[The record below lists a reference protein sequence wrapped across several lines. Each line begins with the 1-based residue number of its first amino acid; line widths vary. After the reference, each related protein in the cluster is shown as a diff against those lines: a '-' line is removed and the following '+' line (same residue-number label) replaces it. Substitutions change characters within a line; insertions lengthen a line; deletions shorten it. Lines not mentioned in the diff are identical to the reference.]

1 MALSDEDIRG
11 RLAEFAA
18 RWGGYA
24 GTERGEAQTFL
35 NELLSCYGTDRLGV
49 GASFEESTASGGFMD
64 MIWSKVCII
73 EMKRP
78 SETSRLSTHRE
89 QALDYWKESGERFGV
104 APPYVVLCSFQ
115 KFEVWKPGEVFTK
128 PKATFEL
135 SALPENADAL
145 LFLGGR
151 TPGFFPRDELTR
163 EAVALVTDI
172 YKGLDER
179 DAADGSVL
187 QDFALQTVWSMFAE
201 DLGMLPSHLFTRL
214 VDGLVDDP
222 NRSSLDDLG
231 QLFQYLAKPGA
242 RPDHGLYAGA
252 PYANGGLF
260 SRPAAVHLEPEEV
273 SMLRRACD
281 FNWTEVEPAIFGSL
295 LQGALGRDKQW
306 ALGAHYT
313 AEADILKVVIPTIVE
328 PWRARVD
335 ECDSVKE
342 IQAAQRD
349 LMSYVVLDPACGSGN
364 FLYVA
369 YRELRHIE
377 ERLRTRA
384 SELRRA
390 AGLADQSE
398 IALFPI
404 ENMKGIE
411 IDPFAVKLA
420 RVTMWI
426 GHKLAVEQLGVDE
439 PVLPLVDLSRIRQG
453 DALRVD
459 WPRANAI
466 ISNPPYHGDRRIR
479 RELGDAY
486 ADWLSEEFGIG
497 IKDYAVYWIRKAHRE
512 LGQGERAGMVV
523 TNSLSQGRA
532 RSASLEW
539 LMESEG
545 VITNA
550 ISSQDWSGEA
560 AVDVSIVNWIKEPA
574 SDEKLD
580 FVLDGVEI
588 GEPISASLT
597 PASLAVESAR
607 SLPPNADHAFY
618 GCILGGTGFI
628 LDENK
633 ARELRSKGPQWES
646 VIRPLLTG
654 DDLTQRSDLEPSRWV
669 IDFAFMDLEEAMQFP
684 EALDIVRADV
694 KPQRDQ
700 VRRASYRK
708 NWWRFSEPIRGM
720 RTALQGLERYIA
732 CPSVAEVGGA
742 FCWVDSGAIATSQAT
757 IFAFDDDY
765 SMGVL
770 CSRLHV
776 AWAAAQSSTLE
787 NRRRYTP
794 STAFETFPWPN
805 ATDQDRES
813 IGALASGFVDLRATI
828 CSERDVGIN
837 RLYQD
842 LEEGAHTDLAAVW
855 RDLDH
860 AVSSAYG
867 WPVSAADGVVESNRR
882 LLERN
887 EAILDGREPYAPFGN
902 GSDIDN
908 QEG

>member
-1 MALSDEDIRG
+1 MAPSDEDIRG

-24 GTERGEAQTFL
+24 GTERAEAQTFL
-35 NELLSCYGTDRLGV
+35 NELLCCYGSDRLKV
-49 GASFEESTASGGFMD
+49 GALFEESTTAGGFMD
-64 MIWSKVCII
+64 MIWPKVCIF

-78 SETSRLSTHRE
+78 SETGRLSSHRE
-89 QALDYWKESGERFGV
+89 QALDYWKESGERFGA

-128 PKATFEL
+128 PKAVFDL
-135 SALPENADAL
+135 SALPENGDAL

-172 YKGLDER
+172 YKRLDER
-179 DAADGSVL
+179 DSADGSVL
-187 QDFALQTVWSMFAE
+187 QDFVLQAVWSMFAE

-214 VDGLVDDP
+214 VDGLVEDP
-222 NRSSLDDLG
+222 SRSSLDDLG

-242 RPDHGLYAGA
+242 RPDRGVYAGA

-260 SRPAAVHLEPEEV
+260 SRPAAVHLEPQEV
-273 SMLRRACD
+273 SMLRQACD
-281 FNWTEVEPAIFGSL
+281 FDWTEVEPAIFGSL
-295 LQGALGRDKQW
+295 LQGGLGREKQW

-313 AEADILKVVIPTIVE
+313 AEADILKVVVPTIVE
-328 PWRARVD
+328 PWRARI
-335 ECDSVKE
+335 ERCESVKE

-369 YRELRHIE
+369 YREIRHIE
-377 ERLRTRA
+377 QQLRQRL

-390 AGLADQSE
+390 AGLADQVE
-398 IALFPI
+398 LALFPI
-404 ENMKGIE
+404 GNMRGIE

-439 PVLPLVDLSRIRQG
+439 PVLPLVDLSGIRQG

-466 ISNPPYHGDRRIR
+466 VSNPPYHGDRRIR

-486 ADWLSEEFGIG
+486 ADWLKREFGIG
-497 IKDYAVYWIRKAHRE
+497 IKDYAVYWVRKAQQE
-512 LGQGERAGMVV
+512 LGEEERAGMVV

-539 LMESEG
+539 LLENGG
-545 VITNA
+545 VITSA
-550 ISSQDWSGEA
+550 ISTQDWSGEA
-560 AVDVSIVNWIKEPA
+560 SVDVSIVNWIKEPA
-574 SDEKLD
+574 SESKLD
-580 FVLDGVEI
+580 FFLDGVEI

-597 PASLAVESAR
+597 PASLAVEGAHV
-607 SLPPNADHAFY
+607 LPANAEHAFY
-618 GCILGGTGFI
+618 GCILGGGGFI
-628 LDENK
+628 LEEEI
-633 ARELRSKGPQWES
+633 ALELRTKGAEWEA

-654 DDLTQRSDLEPSRWV
+654 DDLTQRPDLGPSRWV
-669 IDFAFMDLEEAMQFP
+669 IDFGFMSLEEAMRFR
-684 EALDIVRADV
+684 EALEIVRAKV

-700 VRRASYRK
+700 VRRETYRR

-720 RTALQGLERYIA
+720 RSGLRDLQRYIA

-742 FCWVDSGAIATSQAT
+742 FCWVDAETIAMNQAT
-757 IFAFDDDY
+757 VFAFDDDY

-770 CSRLHV
+770 LSQVHV
-776 AWAAAQSSTLE
+776 AWAAAQSSTFE
-787 NRRRYTP
+787 SRRRYTP
-794 STAFETFPWPN
+794 STAFETFAWPD
-805 ATDQDRES
+805 ASDEVRGS
-813 IGALASGFVDLRATI
+813 IAALASGFIELRAEI
-828 CSERDVGIN
+828 CIEREIGLN

-842 LEEGAHTDLAAVW
+842 LDEGAHVDLATIK
-855 RDLDH
+855 RDLDR
-860 AVSSAYG
+860 AVASAYG
-867 WPVSAADGVVESNRR
+867 WPASAATDSDESNRR
-882 LLERN
+882 LLELN
-887 EAILDGREPYAPFGN
+887 EAIVEGRLPYAPFD
-902 GSDIDN
+902 SDSN
-908 QEG
+908 N

>member
-1 MALSDEDIRG
+1 MALPDEDIRG

-18 RWGGYA
+18 RWGGYG
-24 GTERGEAQTFL
+24 GTERAEAQTFL
-35 NELLSCYGTDRLGV
+35 NELLSCYGADRLGV

-64 MIWSKVCII
+64 MIWPKVCII

-78 SETSRLSTHRE
+78 AETGRLASHRN
-89 QALDYWKESGERFGV
+89 QALDYWKESGERFGS
-104 APPYVVLCSFQ
+104 APPYVVLCSFR
-115 KFEVWKPGEVFTK
+115 KFEVWKPGEIFTK
-128 PKATFEL
+128 PMATFDL
-135 SALPENADAL
+135 ASLPENVDAL
-145 LFLGGR
+145 LFLAGR
-151 TPGFFPRDELTR
+151 SPGFFPRDELTR
-163 EAVALVTDI
+163 EAVALITGI
-172 YKGLDER
+172 YKRLDER
-179 DAADGSVL
+179 DSDDGAVL
-187 QDFALQTVWSMFAE
+187 QDFVLQSVWSLFAE

-214 VDGLVDDP
+214 VEGLLDDP
-222 NRSSLDDLG
+222 NRSSHDDLG
-231 QLFQYLAKPGA
+231 QLFRYLAEPGT
-242 RPDHGLYAGA
+242 RPNHGLYAGV

-273 SMLRRACD
+273 AMLRRACD
-281 FNWTEVEPAIFGSL
+281 FDWTGVEPAIFGSL
-295 LQGALGRDKQW
+295 LQGGLGREKQW

-313 AEADILKVVIPTIVE
+313 AEADILKVVVPTIVE
-328 PWRARVD
+328 PWRDRID
-335 ECDSVKE
+335 ECESVKQ
-342 IQAAQRD
+342 IQAAQRE
-349 LMSYVVLDPACGSGN
+349 LMNFVVLDPACGSGN

-369 YRELRHIE
+369 YREIRHLE
-377 ERLRTRA
+377 ERLRERA

-390 AGLADQSE
+390 AGLPDQAE
-398 IALFPI
+398 LALFPI

-411 IDPFAVKLA
+411 IEPFAVKLA

-426 GHKLAVEQLGVDE
+426 GHKLAVEELGVDE
-439 PVLPLVDLSRIRQG
+439 PVLPLVDLSGIRQG
-453 DALRVD
+453 DALREE

-466 ISNPPYHGDRRIR
+466 VSNPPYHGDRRIR

-486 ADWLSEEFGIG
+486 AEWLSQEFGVG
-497 IKDYAVYWIRKAHRE
+497 IKDYAVYWVRKAHQE

-539 LMESEG
+539 LAESEG

-574 SDEKLD
+574 DGRALR

-588 GEPISASLT
+588 DEPISASLT
-597 PASLAVESAR
+597 PASLAVEGAGP
-607 SLPPNADHAFY
+607 LPPNSNHAFY

-628 LDENK
+628 LDEDK

-654 DDLTQRSDLEPSRWV
+654 DDLTQRPDLGPSRWV
-669 IDFAFMDLEEAMQFP
+669 IDFAFMSLEEAMQFP
-684 EALDIVRADV
+684 EALEIVRERV

-720 RTALQGLERYIA
+720 RIALQGLGRYIA

-742 FCWVDSGAIATSQAT
+742 FCWVDAAAIATSQAT
-757 IFAFDDDY
+757 VFAFDDEY
-765 SMGVL
+765 SIGVL
-770 CSRLHV
+770 CSHV
-776 AWAAAQSSTLE
+776 HSNWAAAQSSTLE

-794 STAFETFPWPN
+794 STAFETFPWPDPT
-805 ATDQDRES
+805 AQDRES
-813 IGALASGFVDLRATI
+813 IADIAARFVDLRSEI
-828 CSERDVGIN
+828 CSKRQIGLN

-842 LEEGAHTDLAAVW
+842 LAEGAHAGLAALW
-855 RDLDH
+855 RELDH
-860 AVSSAYG
+860 AVAAAYG
-867 WPVSAADGVVESNRR
+867 WPATAAEDASESNRR
-882 LLERN
+882 LLELN
-887 EAILDGREPYAPFGN
+887 EAVIDGREPYDPFALA
-902 GSDIDN
+902 
-908 QEG
+908 